1 MYALTGTCNHRIVF
15 FEASVELGGSNN
27 GHSFDPF
34 FISSGMS
41 GVEVH
46 LKVTSPSFTVS
57 PFFGSPYTLPSSK
70 RDKRR
75 PRTDDPIVLI
85 RRTTLEMHNDDTP
98 LIISWHSTA
107 YCSFSFFWRAPRSK
121 KNSTRSSCGVIQ
133 GQLLL
138 ITRTR
143 TTSRPTSPCLF

>member
-1 MYALTGTCNHRIVF
+1 MLFDKLCLRNWYQFSSGTNEQRKKLEIIPSITTMYALTGTCNHRIVF

-57 PFFGSPYTLPSSK
+57 PFFGSPYTLPRSK

-98 LIISWHSTA
+98 LI
-107 YCSFSFFWRAPRSK
+107 F
-121 KNSTRSSCGVIQ
+121 
-133 GQLLL
+133 
-138 ITRTR
+138 
-143 TTSRPTSPCLF
+143 